1 MKKYKLVGSSVD
13 STKVSLTIKGVGV
26 ALIPTIVY
34 LGGVFGLNVAE
45 ADLTQFVS
53 AIATLISAGMIIV
66 GLLRKAYYAIF
77 PKKNNQ

>member
-1 MKKYKLVGSSVD
+1 MNNIIKSSENPENL
-13 STKVSLTIKGVGV
+13 SLTIKGILV
-26 ALIPTIVY
+26 ALIPTVVY